1 MAEKGE
7 LQLEL
12 QDHFDQVEEIRR
24 EAKALVQGLTEGQ
37 CAWQPAP
44 NQWSIAQC
52 FEHLNATARNYF
64 PLISDSINQARSR
77 GWVAAGVRS
86 NWKGWLGRYFVRL
99 SAPPPRFRMRS
110 PRRFTPPPDRPMS
123 EIWPSFLTFQ
133 DRLQELIVHANGV
146 DLARARVQSPVLGVV
161 KFSLGNVLALM
172 VAHEKRHLWQVA
184 QIRMREE
191 FPK

>member
-12 QDHFDQVEEIRR
+12 QGHFDQVEEIRR
-24 EAKALVQGLTEGQ
+24 EAKALVQGLTEEQ

-64 PLISDSINQARSR
+64 PLISDSVNQARSS
-77 GWVAAGVRS
+77 GWLAAGPFRH
-86 NWKGWLGRYFVRL
+86 GWLGRYFVRL
-99 SAPPPRFRMRS
+99 SGPRPRLRMRS
-110 PRRFTPPPDRPMS
+110 PRRFIPPPDRPMS

-161 KFSLGNVLALM
+161 KFSLGNALALM
-172 VAHEKRHLWQVA
+172 VAHERRHLWQA
-184 QIRMREE
+184 TEIRGRED